1 MRLEPW
7 KQGFGKISHVI
18 FQVISIFNIFSLMHA
33 SRINWLNFP
42 SNVSSCDFG
51 RARSQAWTLD
61 VMPLTTVSALQF
73 LLTCLWSNS
82 WTNSLVPQWACSTTG
97 HSEPSVLLLWIS
109 SPYSLC
115 HFSFSSKSFLTSFL
129 PQKKL
134 CCVHHYL
141 LKSLTVF
148 SCYSL
153 HPSWQHGSLCSSI
166 RIRMLK
172 CRFLDA
178 PLTS

>member
-7 KQGFGKISHVI
+7 KQGFGHISYVS
-18 FQVISIFNIFSLMHA
+18 FQVISIFNIFSLMHGLC
-33 SRINWLNFP
+33 INWLNFP

-61 VMPLTTVSALQF
+61 VMPLTTVSALQFF

-115 HFSFSSKSFLTSFL
+115 HFSSSSKSFLTSFL
-129 PQKKL
+129 LQKKL
-134 CCVHHYL
+134 CYVRHYL
-141 LKSLTVF
+141 LSLWLYSVAIHFSPLGNMDLCVLPSKSG
-148 SCYSL
+148 C
-153 HPSWQHGSLCSSI
+153 
-166 RIRMLK
+166 
-172 CRFLDA
+172 
-178 PLTS
+178 